1 MRGKARPW
9 PGWFITFEGGD
20 GAGKTVQLRALA
32 AFLRKNHVAVVETR
46 EPGGSRLSE
55 AVRELVLDPDH
66 DNMGARAELLLMLA
80 ARAQHVDETIVPALQ
95 AGSVVLCDRYGDAT
109 YAYQHGGRGLDK
121 GVVLSMHDFAADGCK
136 PDLTFLLDLDPQA
149 AKGRMATRVG
159 NDTRIDAEPAA
170 FHARVRQAYLD
181 LAKREVTRFR
191 VLDASKSV
199 GIIQDR
205 IQTAVKQK
213 GVVGRR

>member
-1 MRGKARPW
+1 MRAKARPW

-32 AFLRKNHVAVVETR
+32 AFLRKSHMTVVETR

-55 AVRELVLDPDH
+55 AVRELVLDADH
-66 DNMGARAELLLMLA
+66 DNMSARAELLLMLA
-80 ARAQHVDETIVPALQ
+80 ARAQHVEETIRPALD

-121 GVVLSMHDFAADGCK
+121 GAVVSMHEFAADGCK
-136 PDLTFLLDLDPQA
+136 PDMTFLLDLDPQA
-149 AKGRMATRVG
+149 AKGRMAARPGQT
-159 NDTRIDAEPAA
+159 TRIDAEKAP
-170 FHARVRQAYLD
+170 FHTRVRDAYLE
-181 LAKREVTRFR
+181 LAKREPKRFR
-191 VLDASKSV
+191 VLDASRSV

-205 IQTAVKQK
+205 IQTALRQQ
-213 GVVGRR
+213 GVFGR